1 MYIFLRETK
10 ILLEYGGRFIYL
22 DTTGDIS
29 CDQTFKET
37 SISRRNLHSKNN
49 FFKFRQIRA
58 HNTISGSIS
67 LYITKSK
74 QELLFLELAGWN
86 CNGNT
91 YTYPDFETTIPE
103 VFNIYLVNNDRSF
116 RLNNC
121 IITSID
127 FSFSKTFC
135 GGLNISF
142 DSSSL
147 EEISENYS
155 LYPQGEHLSITPI
168 TSILGSSSL
177 NTISVNASFTRSIS
191 YLNSE
196 TIHNSSSIIENKR
209 AIITDANFAI
219 NLVTYLSEPTID
231 SIDSVK
237 FSQSGL
243 TLEMNNALITRRNT
257 IMDVYQSAFDIT
269 PTNTTNYINL
279 GGL

>member
-10 ILLEYGGRFIYL
+10 ILLEYGGRFIHL

-37 SISRRNLHSKNN
+37 NIPRRNLHSKNN
-49 FFKFRQIRA
+49 FFKFRQVRA

-67 LYITKSK
+67 LYITKSR

-86 CNGNT
+86 HNGST

-103 VFNIYLVNNDRSF
+103 TFNIYLVNDNGSYK
-116 RLNNC
+116 LNNC

-135 GGLNISF
+135 GALNVSF

-147 EEISENYS
+147 EKTGENYA
-155 LYPQGEHLSITPI
+155 LYPQGSHLNITPI
-168 TSILGSSSL
+168 TSILGNSSI
-177 NTISVNASFTRSIS
+177 NTISVNASFTRSLT

-219 NLVTYLSEPTID
+219 NLVTYLSEPIID
-231 SIDSVK
+231 SIDFVK

-243 TLEMNNALITRRNT
+243 TLEMDNALITRRNT